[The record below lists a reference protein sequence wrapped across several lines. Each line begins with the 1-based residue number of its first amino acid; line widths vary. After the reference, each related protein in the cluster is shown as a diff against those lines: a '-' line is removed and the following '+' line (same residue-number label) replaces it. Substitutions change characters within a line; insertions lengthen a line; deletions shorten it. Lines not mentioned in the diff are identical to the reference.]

1 MAQIPRALLQ
11 RWLVQAERWWCMT
24 NNRYLKRWDNSVQNN
39 YGKPSIALV
48 KGKGIVVTDA
58 DGKSYLDFLGGIA
71 TSVLGHAHP
80 AIVKA
85 VTKQVSTLSHVSN
98 FYAHPNAIELAEKLV
113 GMTGDESAKVFF
125 CQSGAEANE
134 AALKLSRRTGK
145 VRVVAAQG
153 AFHGRTMGALSLT
166 GQPSKRE
173 PFLPLIKGVKHV
185 PYGDIDAMRK
195 AVTKKTAMV
204 IIEPIM
210 GEAGV
215 IVPPADYLQELRLL
229 CDKSGALLVIDA
241 VQTGMGRTGD
251 WFGYE
256 YSGITPDVI
265 TLAKGLG
272 GGLPLGAMIA
282 LGKAA
287 DLFQPGDHGSTFGGN
302 PVTTSAG
309 LAAIKFI
316 EAQEILSKVEKQ
328 GAHLMQ
334 ELALI
339 PGVKEVRGAGLLLGI
354 ELDSIKVAVFADA
367 MRDAGV
373 LVNAANP
380 TTIRIAPAL
389 IVSDAQINR
398 FITIFRKV
406 IADVK

>member
-1 MAQIPRALLQ
+1 
-11 RWLVQAERWWCMT
+11 MT
-24 NNRYLKRWDNSVQNN
+24 NKTMINRWKSSVQNN
-39 YGKPSIALV
+39 YGTPSIALV
-48 KGKGIVVTDA
+48 KGKGLVVTDA
-58 DGKSYLDFLGGIA
+58 DGKQYLDFLGGIA
-71 TSVLGHAHP
+71 TNILGHAHP

-98 FYAHPNAIELAEKLV
+98 FYVHPHAVELAEKLAA
-113 GMTGDESAKVFF
+113 MTGDKSAKVFF

-145 VRVVAAQG
+145 VRIVAAQG

-166 GQPSKRE
+166 GQPAKRE
-173 PFLPLIKGVKHV
+173 PFLPLIKGVKHA
-185 PYGDIDAMRK
+185 PFGDIEAMRK

-215 IVPPADYLQELRLL
+215 IVPPADYLRELRAL
-229 CDKSGALLVIDA
+229 CDAKGALLVIDA

-302 PVTTSAG
+302 PVTTAAG

-316 EAQEILSKVEKQ
+316 ETQKILKKVEKQ
-328 GAHLMQ
+328 GVYLMQ
-334 ELALI
+334 ELAVI
-339 PGVKEVRGAGLLLGI
+339 PGVAEVRGAGLLLGI
-354 ELDSIKVAVFADA
+354 ELENLKAADIA
-367 MRDAGV
+367 KALQNEGV
-373 LVNAANP
+373 LVNAANA
-380 TTIRIAPAL
+380 TTIRLAPAL
-389 IVSDAQINR
+389 IVTDAQLKK
-398 FITIFRKV
+398 FVSIFKKV
-406 IADVK
+406 MSDGK

>member
-1 MAQIPRALLQ
+1 
-11 RWLVQAERWWCMT
+11 MT
-24 NNRYLKRWDNSVQNN
+24 NKKYSNRWDASLQNS
-39 YGKPSIALV
+39 YGKPAITLV

-58 DGKSYLDFLGGIA
+58 DGKTYLDFLGGIA
-71 TSVLGHAHP
+71 TSILGHAHP

-85 VTKQVSTLSHVSN
+85 VTKQVSVLSHVSN

-113 GMTGDESAKVFF
+113 SMTGDKNAKVFF

-195 AVTKKTAMV
+195 AVSKKTAMV

-215 IVPPADYLQELRLL
+215 IVPPADYLHQLREL
-229 CDKSGALLVIDA
+229 CDKNGSLLVIDA

-282 LGKAA
+282 LGNAA

-302 PVTTSAG
+302 PVTTAAG

-354 ELDSIKVAVFADA
+354 ELESIKASDVSDA
-367 MRDAGV
+367 MRAAGV
-373 LVNAANP
+373 LVNAANA

-389 IVSDAQINR
+389 IVTDAQINK
-398 FITIFRKV
+398 FISLFRKV
-406 IADVK
+406 VADAK

>member
-1 MAQIPRALLQ
+1 
-11 RWLVQAERWWCMT
+11 MT
-24 NNRYLKRWDNSVQNN
+24 NKTMISRWSNSIQNN
-39 YGKPSIALV
+39 YRSPSIALV

-58 DGKSYLDFLGGIA
+58 DGKQYLDFLGGIA
-71 TSVLGHAHP
+71 TNILGHAHP

-85 VTKQVSTLSHVSN
+85 VTKQVSILSHVSN
-98 FYAHPNAIELAEKLV
+98 FYVHPNAVELAEKLAS
-113 GMTGDESAKVFF
+113 MTGDKSAKVFF

-173 PFLPLIKGVKHV
+173 PFLPLVKGVKHV
-185 PYGDIDAMRK
+185 HYGDIEAMRK

-215 IVPPADYLQELRLL
+215 IVPPADYLQELRAL
-229 CDKSGALLVIDA
+229 CDAKGALLVIDA

-302 PVTTSAG
+302 PVTTAAG

-316 EAQEILSKVEKQ
+316 ESQKLLKKVEKQ
-328 GAHLMQ
+328 GAYLMQ

-339 PGVKEVRGAGLLLGI
+339 PGVFEVRGAGLLLGI
-354 ELDSIKVAVFADA
+354 ELENLKSSDVAGALQKE
-367 MRDAGV
+367 GV
-373 LVNAANP
+373 LVNAANA
-380 TTIRIAPAL
+380 TTIRLAPAL
-389 IVSDAQINR
+389 IVTDVQIKK
-398 FITIFRKV
+398 FITTFKKV
-406 IADVK
+406 MSDGK

>member
-1 MAQIPRALLQ
+1 
-11 RWLVQAERWWCMT
+11 MT
-24 NNRYLKRWDNSVQNN
+24 NKKMLNRWNSVLQNN
-39 YGKPSIALV
+39 YGTPSIALT
-48 KGKGIVVTDA
+48 KGKGILVTDA
-58 DGKSYLDFLGGIA
+58 DGKMYLDFLGGIA
-71 TSVLGHAHP
+71 TSILGHAHP

-85 VTKQVSTLSHVSN
+85 VTKQVSTLGHVSN
-98 FYAHPNAIELAEKLV
+98 FYAHPNAITLAEKLV
-113 GMTGDESAKVFF
+113 AMTGEKNAKVFF

-173 PFLPLIKGVKHV
+173 PFLPLVKGVKHV
-185 PYGDIDAMRK
+185 PYGDIEAMRK
-195 AVTKKTAMV
+195 AVSKKTAMV
-204 IIEPIM
+204 IIEPMM

-215 IVPPADYLQELRLL
+215 IVPPADYLQQLRVL
-229 CDKSGALLVIDA
+229 CDDKGVLLVIDA

-272 GGLPLGAMIA
+272 GGMPLGAMIA

-287 DLFQPGDHGSTFGGN
+287 ELLQPGDHGSTFGGN
-302 PVTTSAG
+302 PVTTAAG
-309 LAAIKFI
+309 LAAIEVI
-316 EAQEILSKVEKQ
+316 ESKKLLNKVKQ
-328 GAHLMQ
+328 QGEYLIQ
-334 ELALI
+334 ELALT

-354 ELDSIKVAVFADA
+354 ELETLKASDIATA

-373 LVNAANP
+373 LVNAANA
-380 TTIRIAPAL
+380 TTVRIAPAL
-389 IVSDAQINR
+389 IVTDTQINK
-398 FITIFRKV
+398 FISIFRKV
-406 IADVK
+406 ISDAK

>member
-1 MAQIPRALLQ
+1 
-11 RWLVQAERWWCMT
+11 MT
-24 NNRYLKRWDNSVQNN
+24 NKKMLSRWSTVVQNN
-39 YGKPSIALV
+39 YGTPAIALV

-58 DGKSYLDFLGGIA
+58 DGKQYLDFLGGIA
-71 TSVLGHAHP
+71 TSILGHAHP

-85 VTKQVSTLSHVSN
+85 VSKQVSTLSHVSN
-98 FYAHPNAIELAEKLV
+98 FYAHPQAIELAEKLTA
-113 GMTGDESAKVFF
+113 MTGDKNAKVFF

-185 PYGDIDAMRK
+185 PYGDIEAMRK

-215 IVPPADYLQELRLL
+215 IVPPADYLQQLRAL
-229 CDKSGALLVIDA
+229 CDDKGALLVIDA

-302 PVTTSAG
+302 PVTTAAG

-316 EAQEILSKVEKQ
+316 ETAGVLAKVEKQ

-334 ELALI
+334 ELAVI
-339 PGVKEVRGAGLLLGI
+339 PGVAEVRGAGLLLGI
-354 ELDSIKVAVFADA
+354 ELSSLKSADIA
-367 MRDAGV
+367 NALRAEGV

-389 IVSDAQINR
+389 IVTDAQIKK
-398 FITIFRKV
+398 FIAIFKKV
-406 IADVK
+406 MSDAK

>member
-1 MAQIPRALLQ
+1 
-11 RWLVQAERWWCMT
+11 MT
-24 NNRYLKRWDNSVQNN
+24 NKTMINRWSNAVQNN
-39 YGKPSIALV
+39 YGSPSIALV

-58 DGKSYLDFLGGIA
+58 DGKQYLDFLGGIA
-71 TSVLGHAHP
+71 TNILGHAHP

-85 VTKQVSTLSHVSN
+85 VSKQVSVLSHVSN
-98 FYAHPNAIELAEKLV
+98 FYVHPNAVELAEKLIS
-113 GMTGDESAKVFF
+113 MTGDKNAKVFF

-145 VRVVAAQG
+145 VRIVAAQG

-185 PYGDIDAMRK
+185 PYGNIEAMRK
-195 AVTKKTAMV
+195 AVSKKTAMV

-215 IVPPADYLQELRLL
+215 IVPPADYLQELRSL
-229 CDKSGALLVIDA
+229 CDAKGALLVIDA

-272 GGLPLGAMIA
+272 GGFPLGAMIA

-316 EAQEILSKVEKQ
+316 ESQKLLKKVEKQ
-328 GAHLMQ
+328 GAYLMQ

-339 PGVKEVRGAGLLLGI
+339 PGVAEVRGAGLLLGI
-354 ELDSIKVAVFADA
+354 ELEKLKASDVASSLQK
-367 MRDAGV
+367 AGV

-380 TTIRIAPAL
+380 TTIRLAPAL
-389 IVSDAQINR
+389 IVSDAQIKK
-398 FITIFRKV
+398 FITVFKKV
-406 IADVK
+406 MSDGK

>member
-1 MAQIPRALLQ
+1 MTNKTMI
-11 RWLVQAERWWCMT
+11 ERW
-24 NNRYLKRWDNSVQNN
+24 NNSFQNN
-39 YGKPSIALV
+39 YGAPAIALV

-58 DGKSYLDFLGGIA
+58 DGKQYLDFLGGIA
-71 TSVLGHAHP
+71 TNILGHAHP
-80 AIVKA
+80 TIVKA
-85 VTKQVSTLSHVSN
+85 VTKQVATLSHVSN
-98 FYAHPNAIELAEKLV
+98 FYIHSNAVELAEKLAA
-113 GMTGDESAKVFF
+113 MTGDKSARVFF

-145 VRVVAAQG
+145 VRIVAAQG
-153 AFHGRTMGALSLT
+153 AFHGRTMGALSMT

-173 PFLPLIKGVKHV
+173 PFLPLVKGVKHV
-185 PYGDIDAMRK
+185 PYGDIEAMRK
-195 AVTKKTAMV
+195 AITKKTAMV

-215 IVPPADYLQELRLL
+215 IVPPADYLVQLRAL
-229 CDKSGALLVIDA
+229 CDAKGALLVIDA

-287 DLFQPGDHGSTFGGN
+287 ELFQPGDHGSTFGGN
-302 PVTTSAG
+302 PVTTAAG

-316 EAQEILSKVEKQ
+316 ESQKILKKVKAQGNYLI
-328 GAHLMQ
+328 Q

-339 PGVKEVRGAGLLLGI
+339 PGVTEVRGAGLLLGI
-354 ELDSIKVAVFADA
+354 ELETLKAADIASA
-367 MRDAGV
+367 MREAGV
-373 LVNAANP
+373 LVNAANA
-380 TTIRIAPAL
+380 TTIRLAPAL
-389 IVSDAQINR
+389 IVTDAQIKK
-398 FITIFRKV
+398 FVATFRKV
-406 IADVK
+406 ISDAK

>member
-1 MAQIPRALLQ
+1 
-11 RWLVQAERWWCMT
+11 MT
-24 NNRYLKRWDNSVQNN
+24 NKKMLNRWSLVVQNN
-39 YGKPSIALV
+39 YGTPSIALV

-58 DGKSYLDFLGGIA
+58 DGKQYLDFLGGIA
-71 TSVLGHAHP
+71 TSILGHAHP

-98 FYAHPNAIELAEKLV
+98 FYAHPNAIELAEKLTS
-113 GMTGDESAKVFF
+113 MTGDKNAKVFF

-134 AALKLSRRTGK
+134 AALKLSRRTGN

-173 PFLPLIKGVKHV
+173 PFLPLVKGVKHV
-185 PYGDIDAMRK
+185 PYGDIEAMRK

-215 IVPPADYLQELRLL
+215 IVPPGDYLQQLRVL
-229 CDKSGALLVIDA
+229 CDDKGALLVIDA
-241 VQTGMGRTGD
+241 VQTGIGRTGD

-287 DLFQPGDHGSTFGGN
+287 ELFQPGDHGSTFGGN
-302 PVTTSAG
+302 PVTTASG

-316 EAQEILSKVEKQ
+316 ETGGVLAKVEKQ

-334 ELALI
+334 ELAVI
-339 PGVKEVRGAGLLLGI
+339 PGVAEVRGAGLLLGI
-354 ELDSIKVAVFADA
+354 ELSSLKSADIA
-367 MRDAGV
+367 SALLAEGV

-389 IVSDAQINR
+389 IVTDAQIKK
-398 FITIFRKV
+398 FIAIFKKV
-406 IADVK
+406 MSDAK

>member
-1 MAQIPRALLQ
+1 
-11 RWLVQAERWWCMT
+11 MT
-24 NNRYLKRWDNSVQNN
+24 NKTMINRWKSSVQNN
-39 YGKPSIALV
+39 YGTPSIALV
-48 KGKGIVVTDA
+48 KGKGLVVTDA
-58 DGKSYLDFLGGIA
+58 DGKQYLDFLGGIA
-71 TSVLGHAHP
+71 TNILGHAHS
-80 AIVKA
+80 AIIKA

-98 FYAHPNAIELAEKLV
+98 FYVHPQAVELAEELAA
-113 GMTGDESAKVFF
+113 MTSDKSAKVFF

-145 VRVVAAQG
+145 VRIVAAQG
-153 AFHGRTMGALSLT
+153 AFHGRTMGALSMT
-166 GQPSKRE
+166 GQPAKRE
-173 PFLPLIKGVKHV
+173 PFLPLVKGVKHV
-185 PYGDIDAMRK
+185 PFGDIEAMRK
-195 AVTKKTAMV
+195 AITKKTAMV
-204 IIEPIM
+204 ILEPIM

-215 IVPPADYLQELRLL
+215 IVPPADYLREVRAL
-229 CDKSGALLVIDA
+229 CDAKGALLVIDA

-302 PVTTSAG
+302 PVTTAAG
-309 LAAIKFI
+309 LAAIKFM
-316 EAQEILSKVEKQ
+316 ESQKILKKVEKQ
-328 GAHLMQ
+328 GVYLMT
-334 ELALI
+334 ELAVI
-339 PGVKEVRGAGLLLGI
+339 PGVAEVRGAGLLLGI
-354 ELDSIKVAVFADA
+354 ELETKNAYDVALALQND
-367 MRDAGV
+367 GV

-389 IVSDAQINR
+389 IVTDAQLKK
-398 FITIFRKV
+398 FVSIFKKV
-406 IADVK
+406 MSDGK

>member
-1 MAQIPRALLQ
+1 
-11 RWLVQAERWWCMT
+11 MT
-24 NNRYLKRWDNSVQNN
+24 NKTMINRWSQSVQNN
-39 YGKPSIALV
+39 YGSPTIALV

-58 DGKSYLDFLGGIA
+58 DGKQYLDFLGGIA
-71 TSVLGHAHP
+71 TNILGHAHP

-85 VTKQVSTLSHVSN
+85 VSKQVSILSHVSN
-98 FYAHPNAIELAEKLV
+98 FYVHPNAVELAEKLV
-113 GMTGDESAKVFF
+113 SMTGDKGAKVFF

-173 PFLPLIKGVKHV
+173 PFLPLVKGVKHV
-185 PYGDIDAMRK
+185 LYGDIEAMRK

-215 IVPPADYLQELRLL
+215 IVPPAGYLRQLREL
-229 CDKSGALLVIDA
+229 CDAKDSLLVIDA

-302 PVTTSAG
+302 PVTTAAG

-316 EAQEILSKVEKQ
+316 ESQKLLKKVEKQ

-339 PGVKEVRGAGLLLGI
+339 PGVAEVRGAGLLLGI
-354 ELDSIKVAVFADA
+354 ELEKLKSSDVASALQKE
-367 MRDAGV
+367 GV

-380 TTIRIAPAL
+380 TTIRLAPAL
-389 IVSDAQINR
+389 IVSDAQIKK
-398 FITIFRKV
+398 FITIFKKV
-406 IADVK
+406 MSDGK

>member
-1 MAQIPRALLQ
+1 MKNSDFTQ
-11 RWLVQAERWWCMT
+11 RWSSAI
-24 NNRYLKRWDNSVQNN
+24 QNN
-39 YGKPSIALV
+39 YGVPRIALV

-58 DGKSYLDFLGGIA
+58 DGKSYLDFLGGIS
-71 TSVLGHAHP
+71 TNLLGHAHP
-80 AIVKA
+80 VIVKA
-85 VTKQVSTLSHVSN
+85 VTKQISMLSHVSN
-98 FYAHPNAIELAEKLV
+98 FYAHPNVVELAEKLIA
-113 GMTGDESAKVFF
+113 MTGAQSGRVFF

-134 AALKLSRRTGK
+134 AAFKLSRKTGK
-145 VRVVAAQG
+145 IRVVAALG

-173 PFLPLIKGVKHV
+173 AFLPLIKGVKHV
-185 PYGDIDAMRK
+185 PYGDIVAMRR

-215 IVPPADYLQELRLL
+215 IVPPSGYLQELRRL
-229 CDKSGALLVIDA
+229 CDEKGALLVFDA

-287 DLFQPGDHGSTFGGN
+287 DLFHPGDHGSTFGGN
-302 PVTTSAG
+302 PVTTAAG

-316 EAQEILSKVEKQ
+316 ESKDLLATVKVQ
-328 GAHLMQ
+328 GEFLMQ
-334 ELALI
+334 ELAQI

-354 ELDSIKVAVFADA
+354 ELVNLDADLVARALEEN
-367 MRDAGV
+367 GV
-373 LVNAANP
+373 LVNAA
-380 TTIRIAPAL
+380 TASTIRIAPAL
-389 IVSDAQINR
+389 IVTDAQIKK
-398 FITIFRKV
+398 FISIFRKV
-406 IADVK
+406 LIDVS

>member
-1 MAQIPRALLQ
+1 MIN
-11 RWLVQAERWWCMT
+11 RW
-24 NNRYLKRWDNSVQNN
+24 KSSVQNN
-39 YGKPSIALV
+39 YGTPSIALV
-48 KGKGIVVTDA
+48 KGKGLVVTDA
-58 DGKSYLDFLGGIA
+58 DGKQYLDFLGGIA
-71 TSVLGHAHP
+71 TSILGHAHP

-98 FYAHPNAIELAEKLV
+98 FYAHPHAIELAEKLAA
-113 GMTGDESAKVFF
+113 MTGDKKAKVFF

-134 AALKLSRRTGK
+134 AALKLSRRSGK

-185 PYGDIDAMRK
+185 PFGEIEAMRK

-215 IVPPADYLQELRLL
+215 IVPPADYLRELRSL
-229 CDKSGALLVIDA
+229 CDAKGALLVIDA

-302 PVTTSAG
+302 PVTTAAG

-316 EAQEILSKVEKQ
+316 EAQKILKKVETQ
-328 GAHLMQ
+328 GLYLIQ

-339 PGVKEVRGAGLLLGI
+339 PGVAEVRGAGLLLGI
-354 ELDSIKVAVFADA
+354 ELESLKAADVALALQNE
-367 MRDAGV
+367 GV

-380 TTIRIAPAL
+380 TTIRLAPAL
-389 IVSDAQINR
+389 IVTDAQIKK
-398 FITIFRKV
+398 FVAIFRKV
-406 IADVK
+406 ISDGK